1 MSWND
6 GLERKKFER
15 RWSKDEKAYREAGMT
30 EEQIL
35 SIREMEEEQ
44 YRSNRRYHMHTQA
57 LNPSDFGDG
66 DDDEQ
71 EDKSVLFN
79 KFQEELSV
87 TMEYHSDSRFG
98 WIEEIE
104 NISLARKLKE
114 LPQSDLELITMMAFD
129 GLSQVEIA
137 EKLGVSHQSISKKLQ
152 RIKKFLK

>member
-6 GLERKKFER
+6 GVERKKFER
-15 RWSKDEKAYREAGMT
+15 QWSKDEKAYREAGMT

-35 SIREMEEEQ
+35 SIRNLKEEQ
-44 YRSNRRYHMHTQA
+44 YRSDRRYHMHTQA

-87 TMEYHSDSRFG
+87 TMEYHSDARYG

-104 NISLARKLKE
+104 DVNLARKLKE
-114 LPQSDLELITMMAFD
+114 LPNSDLELITMIAFE

-137 EKLGVSHQSISKKLQ
+137 EKFGVSHQSISKKLQ